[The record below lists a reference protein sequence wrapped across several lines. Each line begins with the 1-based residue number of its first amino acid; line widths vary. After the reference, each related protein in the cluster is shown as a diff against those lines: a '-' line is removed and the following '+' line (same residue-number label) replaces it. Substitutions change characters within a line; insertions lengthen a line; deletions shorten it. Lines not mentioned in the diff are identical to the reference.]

1 MSKNIEELSLRI
13 VHHVFVLLNIHLT
26 PCIRYV
32 SGIVDGV
39 SCTNRL
45 NLSHIRDCVS
55 CIRDLV
61 SGMR

>member
-1 MSKNIEELSLRI
+1 MFKNIEELSLRI
-13 VHHVFVLLNIHLT
+13 VHRVFVLLNIHLT